1 MSRVFNRIV
10 FLDTPRSGAFPLG
23 HGDLLPKGEDF
34 ESGVAAIAE
43 EHAGCRQD

>member
-10 FLDTPRSGAFPLG
+10 FLDTPRSGAFPFED
-23 HGDLLPKGEDF
+23 GDLLSKGEDF
-34 ESGVAAIAE
+34 ESGIAASTE